1 MANDADLSVATPLCE
16 ALDADQ
22 LQTTPPRP
30 SPKAESALTRCGREE
45 TVEERATRIVRIREE
60 KRLKQVAAE
69 KRKSLRQRCGMEE
82 EDQRRTKQKSTIVAY
97 FTCDNPRSG
106 K

>member
-1 MANDADLSVATPLCE
+1 
-16 ALDADQ
+16 
-22 LQTTPPRP
+22 
-30 SPKAESALTRCGREE
+30 
-45 TVEERATRIVRIREE
+45 VEERATRIVRIREE